1 MTQLK
6 TAIRNTK
13 NPTISVIVP
22 TLNEAE
28 NLPLVLS
35 RIPLW
40 VKEIIV
46 VDGHSIDGTTEVAR
60 SLRPD
65 VRIIMEYQRG
75 KGAAL
80 RAGFAAATGDIIV
93 MMDADGSTEPEEMG
107 MFVRYLRD
115 GADFVKG
122 SRFMQGAG
130 TEDISPLRSAGN
142 GLFTLMVKTLF
153 GGKFTD
159 LCYGY
164 CAFWAD
170 LVPLLELDGTG
181 FEIETM
187 LNIKALRIGCR
198 IVELPS
204 FEAKR
209 IHGDSNL
216 RTFPDGFRVLRTI
229 LRERL
234 RPAPTQQLR
243 HRRESLAYR
252 TRPVAQHSILQDNA
266 TGGAPSEKPN
276 YRKSDERL
284 SYGSKN

>member
-1 MTQLK
+1 MTRSI
-6 TAIRNTK
+6 ARIRVSD
-13 NPTISVIVP
+13 PTISVIVP
-22 TLNEAE
+22 TLNEAK

-35 RIPLW
+35 RIPRW

-46 VDGHSIDGTTEVAR
+46 VDGHSTDGTVEVAR

-65 VRIIMEYQRG
+65 VRIVMEYQRG

-93 MMDADGSTEPEEMG
+93 MMDADGSTEPEEIG

-122 SRFMQGAG
+122 SRFMQGGG

-243 HRRESLAYR
+243 QRRDSLAYR
-252 TRPVAQHSILQDNA
+252 TRAVTQLSALQDP
-266 TGGAPSEKPN
+266 GAGNVQAKKPI
-276 YRKSDERL
+276 YLEPDKQLE
-284 SYGSKN
+284 YASKR